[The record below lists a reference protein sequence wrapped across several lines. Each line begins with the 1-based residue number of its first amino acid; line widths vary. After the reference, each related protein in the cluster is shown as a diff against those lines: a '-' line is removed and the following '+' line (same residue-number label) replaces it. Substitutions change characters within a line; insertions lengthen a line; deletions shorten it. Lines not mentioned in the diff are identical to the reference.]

1 MRHPDSAFNLG
12 TLILWW
18 SHIFVS
24 VLNGCHSIPH
34 IPLPSANFLFCNLIP
49 FPVMSGA
56 CSLQGEL
63 WYFYCQSSAFPS
75 SLQFRL
81 SLLAW
86 TLLGRPPPRHP
97 FLSHHKIGMIFLQL
111 LLPPIPFNCGHFPNR
126 VFYLYSLSIYHLLW
140 VRNQFYKF
148 QWNAHHQIPVWWA
161 VLTRSA
167 CRWFLMPIST
177 HCLTFDSCNC
187 LPYGYMVSRLSIISN
202 LPSSR
207 SSPWIFPSTSF
218 TSLLPILMV
227 WLNDSLPWKDI
238 YWKLCDGGFM
248 WIQVLT
254 DIIAEAI
261 LQ

>member
-63 WYFYCQSSAFPS
+63 WYFYCQSSAFPL

-111 LLPPIPFNCGHFPNR
+111 LLPPIPLFPFPFNCGYFPNR

-177 HCLTFDSCNC
+177 HTASHLTAAT
-187 LPYGYMVSRLSIISN
+187 VSPMGTWSVASASFQTYQVQGQAHEFSLQPASLHCYLS
-202 LPSSR
+202 
-207 SSPWIFPSTSF
+207 WWF
-218 TSLLPILMV
+218 
-227 WLNDSLPWKDI
+227 
-238 YWKLCDGGFM
+238 G
-248 WIQVLT
+248 
-254 DIIAEAI
+254 
-261 LQ
+261 